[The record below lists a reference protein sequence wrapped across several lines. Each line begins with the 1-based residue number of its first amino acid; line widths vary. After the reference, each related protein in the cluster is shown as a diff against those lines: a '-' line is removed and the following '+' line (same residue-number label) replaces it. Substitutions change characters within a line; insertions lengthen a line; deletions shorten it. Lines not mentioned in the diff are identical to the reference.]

1 MRRCDLPHAGTP
13 RAADRPSGP
22 DSEQT
27 GAVDLVAHRRK
38 LGRAI
43 RAHREA
49 AGITKQRFCMS
60 IGLSRPALDCIERGE
75 AAVKLDTLERIA
87 EGLGVDAWRLLH

>member
-1 MRRCDLPHAGTP
+1 MRRCDLPHTGTP
-13 RAADRPSGP
+13 RAADRPPGP

-27 GAVDLVAHRRK
+27 GAVHRRK

-43 RAHREA
+43 RVHREA

>member
-1 MRRCDLPHAGTP
+1 
-13 RAADRPSGP
+13 
-22 DSEQT
+22 
-27 GAVDLVAHRRK
+27 
-38 LGRAI
+38 
-43 RAHREA
+43 
-49 AGITKQRFCMS
+49 MS